1 MNAPHMTFRRPDDM
15 HLHIRQDDFMRAVL
29 PETARVFSRAI
40 IMPNTIPAIIKAED
54 VTAYREQ
61 IRAASEGLD
70 FEPLMTFKIIP
81 GLKSDDLNALKSV
94 GVTAGKLYPE
104 GATTNTED
112 GVTDVREIYPVLEIM
127 QELGIVLCIHGEDP
141 AVSSLERE
149 EAFLPVL
156 RNLSRDFPG
165 LKIVMEHLSTRA
177 AVDAVAQLPNVAGT
191 LTLHHLLINID
202 DMLGGQFNPHY
213 FCKPIVKHPDDQAAV
228 RRAALSGDPSY
239 FFGTDSAPHPAA
251 AKHSPV
257 IPAGVFTAPVAF
269 PALLEFFEDNNSLHL
284 VEDFSSRFGAE
295 FYGLPLNSE
304 QVIVQREDWQV
315 PGEIAG
321 VVPFFAGRNM
331 RFHITRSS

>member
-1 MNAPHMTFRRPDDM
+1 M
-15 HLHIRQDDFMRAVL
+15 HLHIRQDDLLRAVL

-40 IMPNTIPAIIKAED
+40 IMPNTIPAVIRAAD

-61 IRAASEGLD
+61 IMSASEGLG

-81 GLKSDDLNALKSV
+81 GLTSKEIQALKSA

-112 GVTDVREIYPVLEIM
+112 GVTDVQEIYPVLDQM
-127 QELGIVLCIHGEDP
+127 QEHGIVLCIHGEDP
-141 AVSSLERE
+141 LVSSLERE

-156 RNLSRDFPG
+156 RKLSRDFPG
-165 LKIVMEHLSTRA
+165 LRIVMEHLSSRA
-177 AVDAVAQLPNVAGT
+177 AVDAVAELPNVAGT

-213 FCKPIVKHPDDQAAV
+213 FCKPIVKHPDDQAAI
-228 RRAALSGDPSY
+228 RRAALSGNPSY

-251 AKHSPV
+251 AKHSAV

-269 PALLEFFEDNNSLHL
+269 PALLEFFEDNDCLHL
-284 VEDFSSRFGAE
+284 AEDFSSRFGAE

-304 QVIVQREDWQV
+304 QVIVQREEWQV
-315 PGEIAG
+315 PAEIAG
-321 VVPFFAGRNM
+321 VVPFLAGRNM
-331 RFHITRSS
+331 RFRIERSS